1 MKNSEIHNYDQSKG
15 RIKQTE
21 EIYREFY
28 ENAIIGFAQ
37 VTMDGEYLNVNR
49 ALAAMHGFES
59 PEEMIGCIKSIGQ
72 EQFVDPEDYKGFIK
86 MLKTKNVL
94 MRHEV
99 LLYRKD
105 KRKIWLSMNI
115 RAVRD
120 DYGKIIY
127 YECIAEDITERKRLE
142 SQSIQSQKMEAVGT
156 LAGGI
161 AHDFN
166 NLLMGIQGYASL
178 ILYSMEPNHPH
189 FDKLKSIEDLVRN
202 GADLT
207 RQLLGFAR
215 GGKYEVKQVDL
226 NEIIHKTYTMFD
238 RTKKDIAVHYK
249 QARDIYIVEVDRGQ
263 MEQVMFNLYLNA
275 WQSMPAGGDLYIET
289 KNITL
294 DEGYVKPY
302 TVKPGEYVKI
312 SVTDTGPGMD
322 EKTKERIFEPFFT
335 TKEMG
340 RGSGLGLASIYG
352 IIKNHNGFI
361 NVYSERGH
369 GTTFNIYLPAL
380 VKEVDRNKKSIRA
393 IKGSENILIVDDEDA
408 VISVCRELLET
419 LGYKVI
425 TASSGKDAVEIYRSN
440 REKINLV
447 ILDMIMPDMG
457 GGETFALMKIIDPN
471 IKVILSSGYSL
482 NGQAADIMKQGCQ
495 SFIQKPFSIDEL
507 SKKVRE
513 VLDSNHKEEG

>member
-1 MKNSEIHNYDQSKG
+1 MKNSGMYDHDQSKE

-21 EIYREFY
+21 EAYRDFY
-28 ENAIIGFAQ
+28 ENAIMGIAQ
-37 VTMDGEYLNVNR
+37 VALEGKYLNANR
-49 ALAAMHGFES
+49 SLARMHGFES
-59 PEEMIGCIKSIGQ
+59 PEEMIGSINNIGQ
-72 EQFVDPEDYKGFIK
+72 ELFVNPEDFKGFIK
-86 MLKTKNVL
+86 ILKTKNIL
-94 MRHEV
+94 KGYEIQ
-99 LLYRKD
+99 LYRKD
-105 KRKIWLSMNI
+105 KSKIWLSMNI
-115 RAVRD
+115 RTVRD
-120 DYGKIIY
+120 ASGKILY

-142 SQSIQSQKMEAVGT
+142 SQFIQSQKMEAVGT

-178 ILYSMEPNHPH
+178 VLYSMEPNHPH
-189 FDKLKSIEDLVRN
+189 YDKLKSIEDLVRN

-226 NEIIHKTYTMFD
+226 NEVIHKTSTMFG
-238 RTKKDIAVHYK
+238 RTKKDITVHYK
-249 QARDIYIVEVDRGQ
+249 KARDIYIVEVDHGQ
-263 MEQVMFNLYLNA
+263 IEQVMFNLYVNA

-302 TVKPGEYVKI
+302 TVKPGEYVKV

-322 EKTKERIFEPFFT
+322 ERTRERIFEPFFT

-352 IIKNHNGFI
+352 IIKNHLGFI
-361 NVYSERGH
+361 NVYSEKGH
-369 GTTFNIYLPAL
+369 GTTFNVYLPAL
-380 VKEVDRNKKSIRA
+380 VKEVERNKKSVRA
-393 IKGSENILIVDDEDA
+393 IKGSENILIVDDEAA

-425 TASSGKDAVEIYRSN
+425 TASSGEDAVEIYRSKK
-440 REKINLV
+440 EEIDIV
-447 ILDMIMPDMG
+447 ILDMIMPDIG
-457 GGETFALMKIIDPN
+457 GGEAFALMKIINPYV
-471 IKVILSSGYSL
+471 KVILSSGYSL
-482 NGQAADIMKQGCQ
+482 NGQAAGIMKQGCK

-513 VLDSNHKEEG
+513 VLDSNYDEER

>member
-1 MKNSEIHNYDQSKG
+1 MKNSGNCDLDRSKENI
-15 RIKQTE
+15 RQTE
-21 EIYREFY
+21 EIYRDFY
-28 ENAIIGFAQ
+28 EKAIMGIAQ
-37 VTMDGEYLNVNR
+37 VTLEGKYLNANR
-49 ALAAMHGFES
+49 ALARMHGFES
-59 PEEMIGCIKSIGQ
+59 PEEMIGSINNIGQ
-72 EQFVDPEDYKGFIK
+72 ELFVNPEDYKGLK
-86 MLKTKNVL
+86 KTLKTKSIIKGY
-94 MRHEV
+94 EIQ
-99 LLYRKD
+99 LYRKD
-105 KRKIWLSMNI
+105 KSKIWLSVNI
-115 RAVRD
+115 RTVHD
-120 DYGKIIY
+120 DYAKIAY

-142 SQSIQSQKMEAVGT
+142 SQFIQSQKMEAVGT

-189 FDKLKSIEDLVRN
+189 YDKLKSIEDLVRN

-226 NEIIHKTYTMFD
+226 NEIIYKTSTMFS

-263 MEQVMFNLYLNA
+263 IEQVMFNLYVNA
-275 WQSMPAGGDLYIET
+275 WQAMPAGGDLYIET

-294 DEGYVKPY
+294 DESYVKPY
-302 TVKPGEYVKI
+302 TVEPGEYVKV

-322 EKTKERIFEPFFT
+322 ERTKERIFEPFFT

-352 IIKNHNGFI
+352 IIKNHHGFI
-361 NVYSERGH
+361 NVYSEKGH

-380 VKEVDRNKKSIRA
+380 VKEVERNKKVLRA
-393 IKGSENILIVDDEDA
+393 AKGNETILIVDDEDA

-425 TASSGKDAVEIYRSN
+425 TSSSGKDAVEIYRS
-440 REKINLV
+440 RKEEIDIV

-457 GGETFALMKIIDPN
+457 GGEAFALMKIINPN
-471 IKVILSSGYSL
+471 IRVILSSGYSL
-482 NGQAADIMKQGCQ
+482 NGQAADIMKQGCKT
-495 SFIQKPFSIDEL
+495 FIQKPFSIDEL

-513 VLDSNHKEEG
+513 VLDLKG